1 MFSSG
6 AVANRFEP
14 RSMASTNNN
23 LKGVFMK
30 RILVSAALAAVLVF
44 STAIV
49 ASSATSDDAK
59 AMVQKAVAFYKANGK
74 EKAIAEFNNP
84 KGQFVKGDLYVVV
97 QGYDG
102 VLLANGGNQKIV
114 GQNHLELKDPGGKF
128 FVKEMV
134 ETAKKGGGWV
144 TYEWVNPVTK
154 KIGTK
159 KAWIQGVEGDN
170 LYINV
175 GFFE

>member
-1 MFSSG
+1 
-6 AVANRFEP
+6 
-14 RSMASTNNN
+14 
-23 LKGVFMK
+23 MK
-30 RILVSAALAAVLVF
+30 RIIVCVALAAVFML

-49 ASSATSDDAK
+49 AFSATPEDAK
-59 AMVQKAVAFYKANGK
+59 ALAQKAMAFYKANGK

-114 GQNHLELKDPGGKF
+114 GQNHLELKDPSGKY
-128 FVKEMV
+128 FVKEMI
-134 ETAKKGGGWV
+134 EAAKKGGGWV
-144 TYEWVNPVTK
+144 TYSWTNPVTK
-154 KIGTK
+154 KIGAK
-159 KAWIQGVEGDN
+159 KAWIQGIEGEA